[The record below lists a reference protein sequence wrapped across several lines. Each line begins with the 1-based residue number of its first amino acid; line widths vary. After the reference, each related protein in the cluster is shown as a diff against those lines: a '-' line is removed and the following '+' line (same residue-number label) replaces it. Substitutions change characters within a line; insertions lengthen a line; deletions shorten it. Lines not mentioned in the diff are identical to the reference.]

1 MNDFVFYVCDTETT
15 SLDNS
20 VGDIIELSLFRLSDN
35 IQKTWCLKPLN
46 FDGIDM
52 GALKVN
58 GHKYDDIT
66 HKTKEGR
73 ERYLNPEKVVADIEN
88 WMMED
93 GASCEDRIFVAQ
105 NAPFDKAYMEKLW
118 AKVGAT
124 NSFPFSRRYLDTMQ
138 IEIFL
143 DLCKSKRQ
151 EYYNLGSIIKKYGIK
166 LDKAH
171 TAAADTAATKELFV
185 KQVEF
190 VKNLINK

>member
-1 MNDFVFYVCDTETT
+1 MNNFIFYVCDTETT
-15 SLDNS
+15 NLDS
-20 VGDIIELSLFRLSDN
+20 SIGDIIELSLYRLSDN
-35 IQKTWCLKPLN
+35 QQKTWCLKPTN
-46 FDGIDM
+46 VAGIDP

-58 GHKYDDIT
+58 GHKLDDIT

-73 ERYLNPEKVVADIEN
+73 ERYLPAERVVADIEN

-93 GASCEDRIFVAQ
+93 GASSEERIFIAQ
-105 NAPFDKAYMEKLW
+105 NAPFDKGYIEKLW
-118 AKVGAT
+118 AKVGAS
-124 NSFPFSRRYLDTMQ
+124 NSFPFGRRYLDTMQ

-143 DLCKSKRQ
+143 DFCKNERQ

-171 TAAADTAATKELFV
+171 TAAADTLATKELFI
-185 KQVEF
+185 KQAEF